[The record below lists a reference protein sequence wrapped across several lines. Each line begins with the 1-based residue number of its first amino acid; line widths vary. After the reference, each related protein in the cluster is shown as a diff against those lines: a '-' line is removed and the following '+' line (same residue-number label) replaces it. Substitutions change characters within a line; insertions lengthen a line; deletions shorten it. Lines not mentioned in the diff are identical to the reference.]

1 MDTTTTEEKIKVA
14 AQKAF
19 LEKGFYGA
27 RMQDIADEAGI
38 NKAMLHYYY
47 RSKDKLFD
55 LVFLECFQKIVP
67 KISMIAQSDDPLFM
81 KIEKIVEEYLTV
93 VDANPLVPLFV
104 IHELTRQP
112 DKFIQKFI
120 SSTKGGPKIGKL
132 IAQIQEEVNNGNIRP
147 IEPASVF
154 MNIISLCT
162 YPYVGKPLFQMI
174 LSMDDSQYNALL
186 QQRKKEISAFI
197 INALKK

>member
-1 MDTTTTEEKIKVA
+1 MDSTPTEDKIKAA

-55 LVFLECFQKIVP
+55 LILLESFQKIVP
-67 KISMIAQSDDPLFM
+67 KISMIAQSDDPLFV

-93 VDANPLVPLFV
+93 VDANPTVPLFV
-104 IHELTRQP
+104 MNELTRQP
-112 DKFIQKFI
+112 EKFIEKVLA
-120 SSTKGGPKIGKL
+120 STKGGPKIGKL
-132 IAQIQEEVNNGNIRP
+132 LAQIQEEVDKGNIRP
-147 IEPASVF
+147 VEPANVF
-154 MNIISLCT
+154 MNIMSLCT

-174 LSMDDSQYNALL
+174 LSMDDSQFNALL